1 MRRILFLS
9 ITTALLV
16 VSASLSAQERAVAIR
31 GGTVLPVSG
40 PAIPNG
46 TVVIRGGKVVAI
58 GANVQVPAGAE
69 IVDATGKYVM
79 PGVVDAASYI
89 GLSDNDLNE
98 PTDPMTPQ
106 NRVWE
111 AYNPFGTFGS
121 GQAAPLRNKEALSGG
136 VTTMY
141 IAPADA
147 QLLGG
152 QGAV

>member
-1 MRRILFLS
+1 MRRTPFIS

-46 TVVIRGGKVVAI
+46 TVVIRGGKVVAV

-69 IVDATGKYVM
+69 IVDASGKYVM

-89 GLSDNDLNE
+89 GLSDGDLNE

-106 NRVWE
+106 NRVFE

-121 GQAAPLRNKEALSGG
+121 GKAEPLRNK
-136 VTTMY
+136 
-141 IAPADA
+141 
-147 QLLGG
+147 
-152 QGAV
+152 